1 MKFYRG
7 SVDGIFFIVK
17 VVSGVM
23 YVKVGMIFLGRKNLL
38 RVCGG
43 EI

>member
-38 RVCGG
+38 
-43 EI
+43 